1 MPDRD
6 PWLENAFKEEYLR
19 FLQERDEPVASAEL
33 ELAGPWRVERA
44 GERFLLFRE
53 WEGLE
58 HGDQPEATSQ
68 DGELVALLQLALPS
82 LARPQLLRLG
92 SWEEA
97 SGHEILADGQPVAHM
112 RRYTPEALAAV
123 HVLASV
129 IRSPKALA
137 TLLELA
143 GPAGQEM
150 IGQLLARRVTNA
162 AGAGPD
168 AGSTAVIGVTPRKP

>member
-1 MPDRD
+1 MPDRVD
-6 PWLENAFKEEYLR
+6 WVENAFKEEYLNV
-19 FLQERDEPVASAEL
+19 LQQKDETVASAEL
-33 ELAGPWRVERA
+33 ELAGPWRVERD

-68 DGELVALLQLALPS
+68 DVELVALLQLALPA

-92 SWEEA
+92 EWEEPR
-97 SGHEILADGQPVAHM
+97 GHQLLADGAPVAHM
-112 RRYTPEALAAV
+112 RRYAPEALAAV

-143 GPAGQEM
+143 GPTGQEM
-150 IGQLLARRVTNA
+150 TGQLLVRRVANA
-162 AGAGPD
+162 AAAGMD
-168 AGSTAVIGVTPRKP
+168 GTDTAVIAVVPGKP